1 MGVAATDKQL
11 YFILSGHNLYC
22 RLLKTRIHLHRYFIG
37 LRSFSEMSYFKQSIS
52 LLIIVIGLTHSIS
65 TYAGNLYRYKDE
77 NGVTALS
84 LNIPPHLVRN
94 GYEVLGSNGRIIKVV
109 PPALTEEEIAARDAK
124 EAEKIRLAQEAQ
136 KQKEQD
142 EALLKLYSHPD
153 DAVRVLKRKLQDIED
168 FISLKN
174 GNISVVKGQLA
185 QEEAKAA
192 NMERTGKKI
201 PDNILNKITQQKE
214 KIIEI
219 QSDIEVKRNEI
230 PVLNLVFDKIIK
242 RLEFITK
249 KKAADYPFESS
260 PDKSSDDQLPST

>member
-1 MGVAATDKQL
+1 M
-11 YFILSGHNLYC
+11 
-22 RLLKTRIHLHRYFIG
+22 R
-37 LRSFSEMSYFKQSIS
+37 YFKQSMS
-52 LLIIVIGLTHSIS
+52 LLIFAVGLTLAFS
-65 TYAGNLYRYKDE
+65 TYAANLYRYKDE
-77 NGVTALS
+77 NGVTALG

-94 GYEVLGSNGRIIKVV
+94 GYEVLGSNGRVIKVV
-109 PPALTEEEIAARDAK
+109 PPALTAEEIAIRDAK

-136 KQKEQD
+136 KQKEED

-174 GNISVVKGQLA
+174 GNISVVKGQLE

-201 PDNILNKITQQKE
+201 PDNILNKIEQQKQ

-219 QSDIEVKRNEI
+219 ENDIEVKRNEI
-230 PVLNLVFDKIIK
+230 PVLKLVFDKIIK
-242 RLEFITK
+242 RLELITNK
-249 KKAADYPFESS
+249 KSANYPL
-260 PDKSSDDQLPST
+260 DQPPIKTTEEPATDS